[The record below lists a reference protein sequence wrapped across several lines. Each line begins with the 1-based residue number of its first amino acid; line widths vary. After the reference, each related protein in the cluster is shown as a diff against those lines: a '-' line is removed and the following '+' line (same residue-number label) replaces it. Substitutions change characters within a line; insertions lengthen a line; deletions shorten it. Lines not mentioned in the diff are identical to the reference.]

1 MYLTMALLC
10 LQVEKIC
17 KVANK
22 PLVVT
27 YTGLIQA
34 CLDSKNLQSA
44 VYIFNHMKAFCSPNL
59 VTYNILLKGY
69 LEHGMFEEARE
80 LFQNL
85 SEHGRNINTVS
96 DYRDQVL
103 PDIYTFNTMLDAS
116 FAEKRWDD
124 FGYFYN
130 QMFLYGYH
138 FNPKRHLRMILEA
151 GRAGKVD
158 FLNSTFTFCLF
169 LLLPLYVIYPTT
181 GSF

>member
-1 MYLTMALLC
+1 M
-10 LQVEKIC
+10 EKIC

-34 CLDSKNLQSA
+34 CLDSKDLQSA
-44 VYIFNHMKAFCSPNL
+44 VYIFNHMKTFCSPNL
-59 VTYNILLKGY
+59 VTYNIVLKGY

-85 SEHGRNINTVS
+85 SEHGRNISTVS
-96 DYRDQVL
+96 DYRDRVL
-103 PDIYTFNTMLDAS
+103 PDIYMFNTMLDAS

-124 FGYFYN
+124 FGYFFN
-130 QMFLYGYH
+130 QMLLYGYH

-151 GRAGKVD
+151 ARAGKVGL
-158 FLNSTFTFCLF
+158 LNSISYAF
-169 LLLPLYVIYPTT
+169 LVSPSFICFFFKVYPTT
-181 GSF
+181 SPF

>member
-1 MYLTMALLC
+1 M
-10 LQVEKIC
+10 EKIC

-34 CLDSKNLQSA
+34 CLDSKDLQSA
-44 VYIFNHMKAFCSPNL
+44 VYVFNQMKAFCSPNL

-80 LFQNL
+80 LLQNL
-85 SEHGRNINTVS
+85 SEQRQNISTVS
-96 DYRDQVL
+96 DYRDRVL
-103 PDIYTFNTMLDAS
+103 PDIYMFNTMLDAS

-124 FGYFYN
+124 FSYFYN

-151 GRAGKVD
+151 ARVGKVD
-158 FLNSTFTFCLF
+158 LLN
-169 LLLPLYVIYPTT
+169 
-181 GSF
+181 